1 MFKIPV
7 LGICAQSSG
16 MGKTTL
22 LTALLPLL
30 AMHGLKVSVI
40 KQTHAEFDVDRPGKD
55 SHRLR
60 EAGAA
65 QVLLSSENRWVLM
78 TEQKADATDIRLLE
92 MVEHLDPSLADIVLV
107 EGFRHAPIP
116 KIEVYRPAI
125 GQSLLAD
132 SDPHVI
138 AVATDGEAESELPV
152 LDLND
157 PDLIARFVLHW
168 LVLDSKQKALRQ
180 HRCDA
185 RKSHVTTPNTYA

>member
-16 MGKTTL
+16 IGKTTL
-22 LTALLPLL
+22 LTALRPVLT
-30 AMHGLKVSVI
+30 MHGLKVSVV
-40 KQTHAEFDVDRPGKD
+40 KQTHHEFDVDRPGKD
-55 SHRLR
+55 SYRLR

-78 TEQKADATDIRLLE
+78 TEQKADAADIRLLD
-92 MVEHLDPSLADIVLV
+92 MVEYLDPSLADIVLV

-116 KIEVYRPAI
+116 KIEIYRPSL
-125 GQSLLAD
+125 GKPLLAD

-157 PDLIARFVLHW
+157 PDAIARFVLRW
-168 LVLDSKQKALRQ
+168 L
-180 HRCDA
+180 
-185 RKSHVTTPNTYA
+185 

>member
-22 LTALLPLL
+22 LEALLPLL
-30 AMHGLKVSVI
+30 AAHGLKVSVI

-60 EAGAA
+60 EAGAT

-78 TEQKADATDIRLLE
+78 TEQKADHSDDRMLD
-92 MVEHLDPSLADIVLV
+92 MVRHLDPTLADLVLV

-116 KIEVYRPAI
+116 KIEVFRPSC
-125 GQSLLAD
+125 GKPLLAPH
-132 SDPHVI
+132 DPHIIAVASDI
-138 AVATDGEAESELPV
+138 AVATSRPV
-152 LDLND
+152 LDLNCAVG
-157 PDLIARFVLHW
+157 IAGFIMTW
-168 LVLDSKQKALRQ
+168 LAGRRDSQAAL
-180 HRCDA
+180 A
-185 RKSHVTTPNTYA
+185 MAG